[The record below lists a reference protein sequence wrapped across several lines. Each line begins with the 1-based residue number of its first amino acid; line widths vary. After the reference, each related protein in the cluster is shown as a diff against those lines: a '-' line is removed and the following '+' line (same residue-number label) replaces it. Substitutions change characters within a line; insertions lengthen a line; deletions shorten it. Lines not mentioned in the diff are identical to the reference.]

1 MNVCMINTD
10 KPGIAKA
17 MLRLWLLNV
26 FGISQH
32 NKITMVA
39 SGMENIL
46 LATDI
51 TSCIIYAKNLVL
63 EYATAFEQHLINVR
77 LGSAVQHWGTVM
89 HRQNVGKKV
98 TFQLRN
104 KILEIRC
111 TMSKILSSLW
121 HLP

>member
-39 SGMENIL
+39 SGIENIL
-46 LATDI
+46 LVMDI
-51 TSCIIYAKNLVL
+51 ISRIIYAKNLVL

-77 LGSAVQHWGTVM
+77 LGSAVRRRGTVM
-89 HRQNVGKKV
+89 HCQNAGKKV

-104 KILEIRC
+104 KILEIHC
-111 TMSKILSSLW
+111 TMSRILSSLW